1 MAATYLQL
9 VNNVLVRLRENEVS
23 SVSDTP
29 YSSLISVFVNDA
41 KREVENAT
49 MWQALNQ
56 TIVLSTVAGQR
67 NYTLTGSG
75 QRFRTHQVLND
86 TEDIEVRQVAAN

>member
-1 MAATYLQL
+1 MATTYLQL

-29 YSSLISVFVNDA
+29 YSSLIGVFVNDA
-41 KREVENAT
+41 KREVENAA

-56 TIVLSTVAGQR
+56 TIVVNTVAGTR
-67 NYTLTGSG
+67 NYSITGSG
-75 QRFRTHQVLND
+75 STIPYSSGL
-86 TEDIEVRQVAAN
+86 E

>member
-1 MAATYLQL
+1 MALPTYLQL
-9 VNNVLVRLRENEVS
+9 VNDVLVRMREPEVS

-29 YSSLISVFVNDA
+29 YSSLIGVLVNDA

-56 TIVLSTVAGQR
+56 TIGM
-67 NYTLTGSG
+67 N
-75 QRFRTHQVLND
+75 
-86 TEDIEVRQVAAN
+86 